1 MSHEDYLFLRD
12 LARHKYGNRADLT
25 PEQNEH
31 FLLLENMGYLQTF
44 AGGAFNVLPAGQRAM
59 QDYLRTASEKEA
71 EARCARQTV
80 ASINAISA
88 ALEQTRDEFA
98 DYKAQ
103 QAKQRDSDAV
113 QAAVDKK
120 KQLRHEYLVAA
131 FTVALTLFLEHF
143 LDIVELAKLA
153 FESLVAALK

>member
-1 MSHEDYLFLRD
+1 MTREDYLFLRD
-12 LARHKYGNRADLT
+12 LD
-25 PEQNEH
+25 QNACAGYAALPRDQRDH
-31 FLLLENMGYLQTF
+31 FHRLERMGYLRSST
-44 AGGAFNVLPAGQRAM
+44 GGGFDLLPDGRIAM
-59 QDYLRTASEKEA
+59 QEYLRTASEKEA
-71 EARCARQTV
+71 ESQRARQTA
-80 ASINAISA
+80 ASIDAISI

-153 FESLVAALK
+153 FESLVALLK